1 MKPLLLLVTVL
12 VVFGVPALAPAG
24 PKADVT
30 AATQAWADAFNS
42 RDQYQLV
49 HLVWAMP
56 RLRAAKPPKCTMEKE
71 RRDGEHS
78 D

>member
-1 MKPLLLLVTVL
+1 MKPILLLVTVL
-12 VVFGVPALAPAG
+12 VVLGVPALAPAG
-24 PKADVT
+24 PKEDAT
-30 AATQAWADAFNS
+30 AATQAWADVFNS

-49 HLVWAMP
+49 HHIWAMP
-56 RLRAAKPPKCTMEKE
+56 HLRAAKPLKCTMEKE